1 MISTTHAVLETRE
14 LCKSFGALAV
24 TQNVNLS
31 LEAGARHALI
41 GPNGAGKTTLVN
53 QLTGVLRPT
62 SGAVLLDGEDITR
75 VSPERRVRRG
85 LSRTFQIN
93 SLFPHLTPLEA
104 VAAALCERDR
114 ETMGFAR
121 RCIRGVSHSR
131 AQLDEAHGLL
141 TSLGIA
147 RDCELPTHELAYGRQ
162 RVLEI
167 ALALAARPRVLLL
180 DEPAAGIPEGES
192 DELFAV
198 LERLPAEVA
207 ILLIEHDMSL
217 VFRFATRIT
226 VLVGGAELV
235 TGTPEAIAADP
246 RVREVY
252 LGQGVETHSHPGL
265 LLEEE
270 GEAHSLPFKGRDGM
284 GVGHSS

>member
-1 MISTTHAVLETRE
+1 MMTSTRAILETRE

-24 TQNVNLS
+24 THKLNLS
-31 LEAGARHALI
+31 LAPGARHALI

-53 QLTGVLRPT
+53 QLTGVLDPS
-62 SGAVLLDGEDITR
+62 SGTVLLDGEDITR

-93 SLFPHLTPLEA
+93 SLFPHLTPLET
-104 VAAALCERDR
+104 VAAAICERDR
-114 ETMGFAR
+114 ETMGFTHR
-121 RCIRGVSHSR
+121 WMRGVSRSR

-141 TSLGIA
+141 ASLGIE
-147 RDCELPTHELAYGRQ
+147 RDCDLPTHELAYGHQ

-180 DEPAAGIPEGES
+180 DEPAAGIPEAES
-192 DELFAV
+192 DKLFAV
-198 LERLPAEVA
+198 LDRLPADVA

-235 TGTPEAIAADP
+235 TGTPEAIAADA

-252 LGQGVETHSHPGL
+252 LGQR
-265 LLEEE
+265 
-270 GEAHSLPFKGRDGM
+270 AH
-284 GVGHSS
+284 